1 MIRTTSIS
9 VIPFI
14 WTNWYGDIVS
24 ILARSMIRYDFRLHS
39 LEDNIL
45 PQNIHLTNIPLELYE
60 TNQYGETK
68 KHKATID
75 EILMDSKGHPYQLLI
90 TWNGKTRR
98 VAPKYLDGKL
108 QFNGR
113 YNTFDGYIE
122 DDIHTSAI

>member
-1 MIRTTSIS
+1 
-9 VIPFI
+9 
-14 WTNWYGDIVS
+14 
-24 ILARSMIRYDFRLHS
+24 
-39 LEDNIL
+39 
-45 PQNIHLTNIPLELYE
+45 
-60 TNQYGETK
+60 
-68 KHKATID
+68 
-75 EILMDSKGHPYQLLI
+75 MDSKGHPYQLLI